1 MGGLFKPLFVLSA
14 AFAAWH
20 ARTAPWSGRS
30 SSAILAHRAMDV
42 PKKIALRA
50 LLTILEEYKRDSGE
64 VALGDFFWVIGDIF
78 RA

>member
-1 MGGLFKPLFVLSA
+1 
-14 AFAAWH
+14 
-20 ARTAPWSGRS
+20 
-30 SSAILAHRAMDV
+30 MDV